1 MRLAALAI
9 LFILVCAAVRAEAE
23 RATILADRILYKRGG
38 NELSAI
44 GNVEIF
50 LDGHHLQASQVD
62 FNRGIVS
69 VKGPLTLTDPHGGVS
84 IADYA
89 ELDENLRTGVVR
101 GIEMLLNNQLHI
113 AAGTLKT
120 DGERYVM
127 LGNALVTTCRTC
139 GHEEPP
145 IWHFRSRHTV
155 LDRENKRI
163 YLRDA
168 EFVLGDTPLLSFP
181 SLVLPYPGVKRKSGV
196 LPPKLNYSSHRGL
209 TVGLPY
215 FQTLDD
221 HADLTITPFVN
232 NKRWHYL
239 EVETRH
245 RFQQG
250 WIDVTGSLAHDFR
263 GNKGDR
269 GHIQALG
276 GWDLGAGFALSFDG
290 TEVSDA
296 TYLDAYDYSEDNTLI
311 NSIGVDR
318 RGKET
323 YFAYRTRQVKQLN
336 PIMKKECPSSDS
348 DNMCKK
354 NHPEPVVDVT
364 HLHPRLIHEANWRWR
379 RPVVG
384 IGGIAG
390 LSVDAYWLDRPNSE
404 ESRRMASECNPMS
417 ICPSPETVQRLT
429 AAADWNRRWN
439 AADTGFVVMT
449 SLSASVDRLRQDPFE
464 GNGDD
469 TKSMPTEK
477 VTRTSATAAVDLS
490 LPLIRRHNGHAQLLE
505 PFVQVAWSPDESE
518 RKKEFLNED
527 SYFVE
532 FDETNLRAAE
542 RFAGHD
548 RNETGLRFNVGVKNT
563 SRFSDG
569 HNLELLLGRV
579 FRNDDDQQFTEQ
591 SGLAGK
597 RSDYVIAADLQTNSG
612 VSLKQSVVAGDD
624 LEVEKSVSRLSYDS
638 NDFGFDLGYS
648 NLAKDEKEGM
658 NDDSESLLA
667 AVQVGLD
674 NGWQFGSDVNLDL
687 GQKAESHVGLGVEF
701 NRQCLGFSARM
712 ERSLRT
718 EATPKE
724 KNSFSIEF
732 SLGSLSGSRVESS
745 ETACNGG

>member
-38 NELSAI
+38 DELSAI

-101 GIEMLLNNQLHI
+101 GIEMLLDNQLHI

-120 DGERYVM
+120 DDERYVM

-139 GHEEPP
+139 GHEELP

-155 LDRENKRI
+155 LDREDKRI

-168 EFVLGDTPLLSFP
+168 EFVLGDTPLLSFT
-181 SLVLPYPGVKRKSGV
+181 SLVLPYPGVKRKSGI
-196 LPPKLNYSSHRGL
+196 LPPKLNYSSNRGL

-215 FQTLDD
+215 FQTLGD

-290 TEVSDA
+290 TEVSDT

-311 NSIGVDR
+311 NSIGINR

-336 PIMKKECPSSDS
+336 P
-348 DNMCKK
+348 N
-354 NHPEPVVDVT
+354 
-364 HLHPRLIHEANWRWR
+364 PRLIHEANWRWR

-390 LSVDAYWLDRPNSE
+390 FSVDAYWLDRPNSE
-404 ESRRMASECNPMS
+404 ESQIMGLDDMECDNTPMS
-417 ICPSPETVQRLT
+417 EKCMKPPPETAQRLT

-464 GNGDD
+464 KKTGKDPASRNE
-469 TKSMPTEK
+469 SMPTEK

-490 LPLIRRHNGHAQLLE
+490 LPLIRRHNGHTQLLE

-532 FDETNLRAAE
+532 FDETNLRAVE
-542 RFAGHD
+542 RFSGHD

-638 NDFGFDLGYS
+638 DDFGFNLGYS
-648 NLAKDEKEGM
+648 NLAQDEKEGM

-674 NGWQFGSDVNLDL
+674 DGWQVGSDVSLDL

-732 SLGSLSGSRVESS
+732 SLGSLSGSRAESS